1 MCKLKAADGKRHKVI
16 FELLLPTARLR
27 LCLLSVVGHQLTCA
41 STTMLRFLIISL
53 VCLLGVASAARGRVG
68 ANGRGGWARKP
79 LAVGALGGTEPGLE
93 PYLLEFHGAN
103 CDHCEVS
110 DRNIFGQLVFAACRY
125 MKRAFHSGS
134 AGMASGPYH
143 VSLAEYCCAT
153 RTLLFVVL
161 YL

>member
-1 MCKLKAADGKRHKVI
+1 MDGKRHKVI
-16 FELLLPTARLR
+16 FELLLPAARFR
-27 LCLLSVVGHQLTCA
+27 LCLPSVVGHQLTCA
-41 STTMLRFLIISL
+41 STTMLRFLFVSL

-110 DRNIFGQLVFAACRY
+110 DRNICGRLVFEACRPVNGV
-125 MKRAFHSGS
+125 FHSGS
-134 AGMASGPYH
+134 AGMSSGPYH
-143 VSLAEYCCAT
+143 VPLVEYCAT
-153 RTLLFVVL
+153 RTLLSAVL